1 MLSFKWK
8 ADQTM
13 GCPFP
18 RLWSSFLCYVESAF
32 SPVLILKWQTASVTI
47 QGHGNERDE
56 KCKDKC

>member
-1 MLSFKWK
+1 MSISRSVVFI
-8 ADQTM
+8 
-13 GCPFP
+13 
-18 RLWSSFLCYVESAF
+18 SLCYVESAF